1 MTFLDK
7 VESIPIEVYEFFFVV
22 FWMVLIHILS
32 LEREGEGKVYKA
44 DAEAVAELDKCY
56 NVLKDMDHSSDM
68 SYPYKSNDK

>member
-1 MTFLDK
+1 
-7 VESIPIEVYEFFFVV
+7 
-22 FWMVLIHILS
+22 MVLIHILS

-56 NVLKDMDHSSDM
+56 NVVKDMDHSSDM